1 MKAGR
6 TFALNRKARFEYD
19 ILETLEAGLVLQGT
33 EIRAIREGKANI
45 ADAYAKPDG
54 GELWLVNAHIGQY
67 SAGGAVNHDPKQPRK
82 LLLHKYEISRLASQ
96 VEEKRLTIVP
106 LRLYLKRHR
115 AKVELGLARGRR
127 QYDKRRAI
135 IERDRDRE
143 ARQAVRRA
151 TV

>member
-1 MKAGR
+1 MMAGR

-19 ILETLEAGLVLQGT
+19 ILETYEAGLVLEGT
-33 EIRAIREGKANI
+33 EIKAIREGRANI
-45 ADAYAKPDG
+45 ADAYARPDG

-67 SAGGAVNHDPKQPRK
+67 SAGGPVNHDPRQPRK
-82 LLLHKYEISRLASQ
+82 LLLHKDEIARLASQ
-96 VEEKRLTIVP
+96 VEAKRLTIVP

-115 AKVELGLARGRR
+115 AKIELGLARGRR

-151 TV
+151 M